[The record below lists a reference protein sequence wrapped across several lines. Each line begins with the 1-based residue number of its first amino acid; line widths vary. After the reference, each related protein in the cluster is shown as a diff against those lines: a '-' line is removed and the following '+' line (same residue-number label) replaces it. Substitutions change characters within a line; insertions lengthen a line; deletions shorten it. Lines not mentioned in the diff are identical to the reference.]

1 MPCELSF
8 TCEKQGP
15 YRVCPT
21 KGRTNKGKGIDK
33 AGSFCKQCIKT
44 QTELASTLG
53 QDVHFVF
60 ILTQVVT
67 VFSPLSE
74 T

>member
-1 MPCELSF
+1 M
-8 TCEKQGP
+8 
-15 YRVCPT
+15 CPT

-67 VFSPLSE
+67 VFSPLR
-74 T
+74 